1 MKTTNLYF
9 LQNRFASLVIGCLA
23 ATFANTQNYYQT
35 HYDGCQRAL
44 AFYKS
49 HRSEFVEAAK
59 GTCLNARQLFC
70 VVAPEISRYSEVQDW
85 MELGTMK
92 LFYLQFGKG
101 YADFS
106 IGPFQMKPSFIE
118 RMERQVEQDQFLRNS
133 RSVQKLANQGDDFQR
148 RKNILDRLQTLTW
161 QFKYLQLFCWIVDG
175 KYPRK
180 TFSSKSDE
188 LAFYAT
194 VYNAGFHK
202 NLDIIE
208 QEMQKKRFPRDFH
221 IRYNYAAV
229 SKEFFEAYGW

>member
-1 MKTTNLYF
+1 MKTINLSF
-9 LQNRFASLVIGCLA
+9 FRRRFVSLVVGCFTSTGAL
-23 ATFANTQNYYQT
+23 TQRYHQT
-35 HYDGCQRAL
+35 HYEGCQQAL
-44 AFYKS
+44 AFYKA
-49 HRSEFVEAAK
+49 HRSEFVEAAR
-59 GTCLNARQLFC
+59 GTNLNARQLFC

-118 RMERQVEQDQFLRNS
+118 RMERQVEQDEFLRNS
-133 RSVQKLANQGDDFQR
+133 RSVQQLANQGDEFQR

-161 QFKYLQLFCWIVDG
+161 QFKYLQLFCWIVEG

-180 TFSSKSDE
+180 TFPSKSDE

-194 VYNAGFHK
+194 LYNAGFHK
-202 NLDIIE
+202 NLEVIE
-208 QEMQKKRFPRDFH
+208 QEMLKRRFPRDFH
-221 IRYNYAAV
+221 IRYNYSAV
-229 SKEFFEAYGW
+229 SKEFFEALGK